1 MAHKKKNS
9 KKEAEKELT
18 LVPLAY
24 LGGILIGIAVVL
36 QNVWSGMPKTV
47 ANILYIVGVLALIIY
62 MVQIAFENRT
72 GKSEEGAETKGVRL
86 KNRK

>member
-1 MAHKKKNS
+1 MAKKN
-9 KKEAEKELT
+9 KKRSVKDIS

-24 LGGILIGIAVVL
+24 FGGILIGIAVVL

-47 ANILYIVGVLALIIY
+47 ANIMYIIGVLALIIY
-62 MVQIAFENRT
+62 MIQIAFENRT
-72 GKSEEGAETKGVRL
+72 GKSEEGGESKGIRL

>member
-1 MAHKKKNS
+1 MANKKNKKK
-9 KKEAEKELT
+9 AEKEIT
-18 LVPLAY
+18 MVPLAY
-24 LGGILIGIAVVL
+24 LGGILIGITVLL

-62 MVQIAFENRT
+62 MVQIAFEKRT
-72 GKSEEGAETKGVRL
+72 GKPEEGAETKGVRL